1 MSNRLTT
8 WELKAV
14 DNLPEVIAR
23 MQKIADLLQEQSKI
37 SANANTAINQQL
49 NAVAS
54 GYKSVEVSVQK
65 VSDTTKDYAA
75 ETQKVKQQYDSLKT
89 TVQPLTAT
97 IGGIFANAKT
107 KEFINELVQ
116 VDSKMDQVAQ
126 TITTATAAK
135 KTFANADF
143 KDIISDVNRYAQEAK
158 DAFAQVKNAT
168 EGARIV
174 DISYQQQIESRVV
187 QTLNKISTLQ
197 ARMQELANKQ
207 SSLAD
212 KETAEQA
219 ELLRQKDAIIAK
231 IGKINETYQNLGVRT
246 EKEQDQWNAALT
258 KTYGELDK
266 VEKKISGLPD
276 KTAAENAR
284 LEKQFDSLTTQVR
297 GAVTSLSSAENQLAK
312 LSVGANKSE
321 GYIGKLRAEV
331 DRLKDLR
338 SFAQTEGEVRD
349 LNVQLQKAE
358 ANLRDIE
365 GGSKKIG
372 DSFSGLKGTL
382 ATYLGIYELGQA
394 VVKIFDLTAAYQKY
408 NAALTVS
415 MGSTEKAAQALGML
429 QTYADKSNFELD
441 ELADTF
447 SKFAGRNVM
456 LGRENMEK
464 LGDVANALQK
474 PFKDLGEAIL
484 DINNTERWTEL
495 GIKAK
500 TSGDKVALTFKG
512 VTIEAERTE
521 QSVMLATAAF
531 GTLNGVQ
538 GATEKQALTLAGR
551 WSSLSDATAGLAREM
566 GTAMLPIFETVIEA
580 GIRLAVGLK
589 NSAQEGGFLN
599 AMFSSM
605 AQAGRF
611 VYAMF
616 TELITP
622 VQEIAVRLF
631 PSFFGA
637 AGDSN
642 EIMKVLGV
650 VINTVVMGPLYTLIM
665 VLREGWQ
672 ALQLFYN
679 GLQGV
684 QIGMK
689 GVWAAITGDWDQ
701 MGVLFSQASGYFD
714 KSKANFEKMGSIW
727 DEMSMAVE
735 KSNEKI
741 RNSHQ
746 VTATTVADIT
756 TNLTKKQQEAVA
768 AEEARWAKIKS
779 TLTEGTSQY
788 ASAYFEHETNMLK
801 AKDQYNA
808 AAVGK
813 DADKHKQLKEQAFF
827 AENEI
832 AIIIKEI
839 KAKSLN
845 DQLDLI
851 DRKMKDEIDK
861 VNKHKVDYV
870 KTEEDAALA
879 IEAIVI
885 KANREKEALIAA
897 SRVTI
902 TAGQIEF
909 VRQSVE
915 IETDLSLSV
924 QASEVQRLLNTQQT
938 EKEKQKAKLDT
949 LEAIK
954 KINEE
959 EQKVI
964 TETEAI
970 ETKSHNERLKAVLGF
985 VGSLNSAL
993 SDFSNFAIKM
1003 VDDIDLISGKTVKTY
1018 ENQVNNAKAY
1028 SDTIKIM
1035 YGEHSTQYAESS
1047 LKVAESKQ
1055 NLAEAEGAASMAS
1068 LNMAM
1073 MVADIMQKVVA
1084 AINDML
1090 VETNTAI
1097 IEAYDT
1103 LANVMGG
1110 YYDTLIQVNA
1120 DSLDAQLEDFKGS
1133 YAERERIIDEH
1144 YAKQTEYAE
1153 AKELIEYQAAYTK
1166 LTLENDSKMKKDITA
1181 SSKKM
1186 LGEVVASMFEQQ
1198 ALEEE
1203 YRIKKLQREIETAEE
1218 VKNRKI
1224 QAIEDELDAFIQAKE
1239 EEIKKAEDASD
1250 IQIDTLKAQL
1260 DNAKSVYDEQTNA
1273 VKEAYDQQLAALK
1286 EKESQEKAAL
1296 QATYDFKQQLLQ
1308 QSKADE
1314 NEAIT
1319 IIDRLRNE
1327 ALERYRT
1334 DEVSRLAA
1342 TRDRILATLTD
1353 EKEREEVTNA
1363 YAQKIADVHTQVE
1376 EAKLDKTKG
1385 VSLATKQLNQEAK
1398 DGAVQLKEQEKE
1410 AVNKLEDDYQTKF
1423 TALANDRD
1431 AKLEALK
1438 NDYIARE
1445 TTLKASITALQA
1457 ETAAIIKRLED
1468 EVTAKKQ
1475 DASKQKANAEKD
1487 YANFVLQ
1494 ANKQIMQ
1501 SQIQMAIA
1509 QIRAEIAMLQGK
1521 RNIFNRGKIDAAVGD
1536 LESSIR
1542 DLEAIMGEGTGGVV
1556 NIPDTWTDG
1565 IKNEF
1570 IRQRKAA
1577 KTPFRADNLDVVNEA
1592 YDANGNAITLTYTD
1606 EDRTFT
1612 AYDKSGNQF
1621 TIRNATGYASA
1632 TGETFKDGTP
1642 YLELNGNP
1650 SGVDTIPG
1658 WVKGR
1663 GIAHFDEGERIF
1675 SRRMN
1680 VLIGGKEVSNDEIV
1694 AKKLFADRILQR
1706 TAMKF
1711 DTFLAPLPESM
1722 LSGASGGADS
1732 RQWEAFADKI
1742 VEAVNKPNIN
1752 ISASPYG
1759 MTVEEIGRNRQHKTH
1774 YKNTPFAKLTP

>member
-23 MQKIADLLQEQSKI
+23 MQKIADLLQDLSKI
-37 SANANTAINQQL
+37 SANANAAINQQL

-65 VSDTTKDYAA
+65 VSDTTKEYAA

-97 IGGIFANAKT
+97 IGNIFANAKT
-107 KEFINELVQ
+107 KEFITELVQ
-116 VDSKMDQVAQ
+116 VDTKMDQVSR
-126 TITTATAAK
+126 TITEATANK
-135 KTFANADF
+135 KAFANSDF

-174 DISYQQQIESRVV
+174 DINYQQQIEARVV

-212 KETAEQA
+212 KEQAEAA

-266 VEKKISGLPD
+266 VEKKITGLPD

-297 GAVTSLSSAENQLAK
+297 GAVTSIASAENQLEK
-312 LSVGANKSE
+312 LSVEANKSE

-358 ANLRDIE
+358 ANLKDIE
-365 GGSKKIG
+365 GGSKKVG

-429 QTYADKSNFELD
+429 QNYADKSNFELD

-551 WSSLSDATAGLAREM
+551 WSSLSDGVAGLAREM
-566 GTAMLPIFETVIEA
+566 GNGMLPIFEAVIET

-599 AMFSSM
+599 AIFSSM

-611 VYAMF
+611 LMSTF
-616 TELITP
+616 DELIAP
-622 VQEIAVRLF
+622 IKEIAVNLF
-631 PSFFGA
+631 PQFFASANG
-637 AGDSN
+637 SN
-642 EIMKVLGV
+642 ELMKVLGV

-727 DEMSMAVE
+727 DEMSHAVE

-779 TLTEGTSQY
+779 TLTEGTSEY
-788 ASAYFEHETNMLK
+788 AKAYYEHETNILK

-808 AAVGK
+808 MAVGK

-827 AENEI
+827 SSNEI
-832 AIIIKEI
+832 AILIKE
-839 KAKSLN
+839 AEEKSLS
-845 DQLDLI
+845 DKLEII
-851 DRKMKDEIDK
+851 DRGMKEEIAK
-861 VNKHKVDYV
+861 VNAHKVDYV

-938 EKEKQKAKLDT
+938 EKEREKAKKETAD
-949 LEAIK
+949 AVA

-964 TETEAI
+964 EKTEEI
-970 ETKSHNERLKAVLGF
+970 EKKSHNERLKAILGF
-985 VGSLNSAL
+985 IGSFNAL
-993 SDFSNFAIKM
+993 LGDFANFAIGI
-1003 VDDIDLISGKTVKTY
+1003 VDNIDLINGKTVNSFEGAYT
-1018 ENQVNNAKAY
+1018 QANAYAATMA
-1028 SDTIKIM
+1028 SLHGTA
-1035 YGEHSTQYAESS
+1035 STQYAEAS
-1047 LKVAESKQ
+1047 LKS
-1055 NLAEAEGAASMAS
+1055 AEALQKFEEAKAASAMAS

-1073 MVADIMQKVVA
+1073 MVGELMQKVA
-1084 AINDML
+1084 TAINDML

-1103 LANVMGG
+1103 LSNVMSD
-1110 YYDTLIQVNA
+1110 YYETLIEMNRT
-1120 DSLDAQLEDFKGS
+1120 SLDEQLADFKGT

-1166 LTLENDSKMKKDITA
+1166 LTLENDSKMKKDMTA
-1181 SSKKM
+1181 SAAKQM
-1186 LGEVVASMFEQQ
+1186 GEIIAGMYEQQ

-1203 YRIKKLQREIETAEE
+1203 YRIKKLQREIETAAEIRD
-1218 VKNRKI
+1218 KKI
-1224 QAIEDELDAFIQAKE
+1224 QAIEDELDAYVTAKE
-1239 EEIKKAEDASD
+1239 EEIKRLEDFT
-1250 IQIDTLKAQL
+1250 DTQANELKSQL
-1260 DNAKSVYDEQTNA
+1260 DTAKDTYDQQTNA
-1273 VKEAYDQQLAALK
+1273 VKEAYDQQIAALK
-1286 EKESQEKAAL
+1286 EKESLEKESL
-1296 QATYDFKQQLLQ
+1296 RATYEYRQQLLE

-1319 IIDRLRNE
+1319 IVDRLRNE

-1334 DEVSRLAA
+1334 DETNRLAA

-1353 EKEREEVTNA
+1353 EGEREAITNA
-1363 YAQKIADVHTQVE
+1363 YAKKIEDVHKEVE
-1376 EAKLDKTKG
+1376 DAKLDKSKG

-1398 DGAVQLKEQEKE
+1398 DGAVSLKEEEKAAIE
-1410 AVNKLEDDYQTKF
+1410 KLEDDYQAKF
-1423 TALANDRD
+1423 KAMADERD
-1431 AKLEALK
+1431 AKLEVMKNDYVARETALK
-1438 NDYIARE
+1438 NQ
-1445 TTLKASITALQA
+1445 ITQLQSQL
-1457 ETAAIIKRLED
+1457 AITVKGLED
-1468 EVTAKKQ
+1468 DITAKKQ
-1475 DASKQKANAEKD
+1475 DASKQKASAEKD
-1487 YANFVLQ
+1487 YANFVLS

-1536 LESSIR
+1536 LQGSIR
-1542 DLEAIMGEGTGGVV
+1542 DLEALMGEGTGGIVTV
-1556 NIPDTWTDG
+1556 PDTWTSN
-1565 IKNEF
+1565 IKEGL
-1570 IRQRKAA
+1570 IAQRKAA
-1577 KTPFRADNLDVVNEA
+1577 KTPFRADNLEAVGEA
-1592 YDANGNAITLTYTD
+1592 YDKSGNQITLSYTD

-1612 AYDKSGNQF
+1612 AYDKSGNSF

-1658 WVKGR
+1658 WVRGR
-1663 GIAHFDEGERIF
+1663 GIAHFDEGERIV

-1680 VLIGGKEVSNDEIV
+1680 ALLGGREVSNDELV
-1694 AKKLFADRILQR
+1694 AKTLFADRILQR

-1711 DTFLAPLPESM
+1711 DTFLAPLPASM
-1722 LSGASGGADS
+1722 LNGATGGSDS
-1732 RQWEAFADKI
+1732 RQWEEFADRI
-1742 VEAVNKPNIN
+1742 VEAVNKPHININ
-1752 ISASPYG
+1752 VSPG
-1759 MTVEEIGRNRQHKTH
+1759 KVDVAEMGRKRQHVDY
-1774 YKNTPFAKLTP
+1774 YKNTPYNRFA

>member
-23 MQKIADLLQEQSKI
+23 MQKISDLLQEQSKI

-65 VSDTTKDYAA
+65 VSDTTKEYAA

-97 IGGIFANAKT
+97 IGNIFANAKT
-107 KEFINELVQ
+107 KEFITELVQ
-116 VDSKMDQVAQ
+116 VDTKMDQVSR
-126 TITTATAAK
+126 TITEATANK
-135 KTFANADF
+135 KAFANSDF

-174 DISYQQQIESRVV
+174 DINYQQQIESRVV

-207 SSLAD
+207 ASLAD
-212 KETAEQA
+212 KEQAEAA

-246 EKEQDQWNAALT
+246 EKEQDQWNAALA

-266 VEKKISGLPD
+266 VEKKITGLPD

-297 GAVTSLSSAENQLAK
+297 GAVTSIASAENQLEK
-312 LSVGANKSE
+312 LSVEANKSE

-358 ANLRDIE
+358 ANLKDIE
-365 GGSKKIG
+365 GGSKKVG

-382 ATYLGIYELGQA
+382 AAYLGIYELGQA

-408 NAALTVS
+408 TAALTVGL
-415 MGSTEKAAQALGML
+415 GSTQKATEALQML
-429 QTYADKSNFELD
+429 QNYADKTNFTLD
-441 ELADTF
+441 ELADAFT
-447 SKFAGRNVM
+447 KFANRGVV

-474 PFKDLGEAIL
+474 PFKQLGEAIL

-538 GATEKQALTLAGR
+538 GQTEKQALTLAGR
-551 WSSLSDATAGLAREM
+551 WSSLSDATAGLAREI
-566 GTAMLPIFETVIEA
+566 GNGMLPIFEGVIET

-599 AMFSSM
+599 AIFSSM

-611 VYAMF
+611 LMSTF
-616 TELITP
+616 EELIAP
-622 VQEIAVRLF
+622 IKEIAVNLF
-631 PSFFGA
+631 PQFFASANG
-637 AGDSN
+637 SN
-642 EIMKVLGV
+642 ELMKVLGV
-650 VINTVVMGPLYTLIM
+650 VINTVVMGPFFALIT

-727 DEMSMAVE
+727 DEMSYAVE

-768 AEEARWAKIKS
+768 AEEARWTKIKG

-808 AAVGK
+808 MAVGK

-827 AENEI
+827 SSNEI
-832 AIIIKEI
+832 AILIKE
-839 KAKSLN
+839 AEEKSLS
-845 DQLDLI
+845 DKLEII
-851 DRKMKDEIDK
+851 DRGMKEEIAK
-861 VNKHKVDYV
+861 VNAHKVEYV
-870 KTEEDAALA
+870 KTEEDAVLA
-879 IEAIVI
+879 IEAIII
-885 KANREKEALIAA
+885 KANRAKEALIKE
-897 SRVTI
+897 SQVNI

-924 QASEVQRLLNTQQT
+924 QAEEVQRLLNTKQT
-938 EKEKQKAKLDT
+938 EEEKQAAKLNT
-949 LEAIK
+949 LEAVK

-964 TETEAI
+964 AETEVI
-970 ETKSHNERLKAVLGF
+970 ETKSYNERIKAVLGF

-993 SDFSNFAIKM
+993 SDFANFAIKM
-1003 VDDIDLISGKTVKTY
+1003 VDDIDLISGKTVTTY
-1018 ENQVNNAKAY
+1018 ENQVKNAQAY
-1028 SDTIKIM
+1028 SDTIKIL

-1047 LKVAESKQ
+1047 LKVAESKK
-1055 NLAEAEGAASMAS
+1055 NLVEAEGASSMAS

-1073 MVADIMQKVVA
+1073 MVADIMLKVAA
-1084 AINDML
+1084 AINAML

-1103 LANVMGG
+1103 LSNVMGD
-1110 YYDTLIQVNA
+1110 YYDTLIRVNA

-1166 LTLENDSKMKKDITA
+1166 LTLETDSKIKEEIFASAKKQMGKI
-1181 SSKKM
+1181 
-1186 LGEVVASMFEQQ
+1186 VAMMYEQQ

-1218 VKNRKI
+1218 VKNKKI

-1334 DEVSRLAA
+1334 DETNRLAA

-1353 EKEREEVTNA
+1353 ENERAEVTNA
-1363 YAQKIADVHTQVE
+1363 YAQKIADVHKEVE
-1376 EAKLDKTKG
+1376 DAKLDKSKG

-1398 DGAVQLKEQEKE
+1398 DGTVKLKEEEKD

-1431 AKLEALK
+1431 AKLEVLK

-1445 TTLKASITALQA
+1445 TALKNQITQLQSQL
-1457 ETAAIIKRLED
+1457 AITVKGLED
-1468 EVTAKKQ
+1468 DITAKKQ

-1487 YANFVLQ
+1487 YANFVLS

-1536 LESSIR
+1536 LQGSIR
-1542 DLEAIMGEGTGGVV
+1542 DLEALMGEGTGGIVTV
-1556 NIPDTWTDG
+1556 PDTWTSN
-1565 IKNEF
+1565 IKEGL
-1570 IRQRKAA
+1570 IAQRKAA
-1577 KTPFRADNLDVVNEA
+1577 KTPFRADNLEAVGEA
-1592 YDANGNAITLTYTD
+1592 YDKSGNQIALTYTD

-1612 AYDKSGNQF
+1612 AYDKAGNSF

-1658 WVKGR
+1658 WVKGK
-1663 GIAHFDEGERIF
+1663 GIAHFDEGERIV

-1680 VLIGGKEVSNDEIV
+1680 ALLGGREVSNDELV
-1694 AKKLFADRILQR
+1694 AKTLFADRILQR

-1711 DTFLAPLPESM
+1711 DTFLAPLPASM
-1722 LSGASGGADS
+1722 LNGATGGSDS
-1732 RQWEAFADKI
+1732 RQWEEFADRI
-1742 VEAVNKPNIN
+1742 VEAVNKPHININ
-1752 ISASPYG
+1752 VSPG
-1759 MTVEEIGRNRQHKTH
+1759 KVDVSEMGRKRQHVDY
-1774 YKNTPFAKLTP
+1774 YKNTPYNRFA